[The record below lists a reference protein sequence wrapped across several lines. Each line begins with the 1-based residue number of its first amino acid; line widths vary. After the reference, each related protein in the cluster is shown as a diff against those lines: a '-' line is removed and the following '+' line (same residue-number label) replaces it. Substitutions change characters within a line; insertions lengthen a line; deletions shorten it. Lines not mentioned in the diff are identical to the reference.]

1 MERRPMIGDHAEK
14 FLPEGEK
21 VPPGRGKAASLNP
34 DAVSAQ
40 EDARTRGTM
49 YRFLSTIYVSPP
61 EQDLVR
67 QITEKEF
74 LEELSTLFGDKAVA
88 ELKEFA
94 DGFDKNFAFLRQE
107 YMDLF
112 AVPTGRYVTPFED
125 VYQGATGEGEPAKGP
140 LLGPRA
146 VSAIRMYREAGA
158 EMDRA
163 CKELTTH
170 IGVELS
176 FMSFLCEREAEA
188 IPHEKGE
195 ARPDPSPG
203 EAANSGKYRELQIR
217 FLKEHLNDWFPRLS
231 RSIQANAKSRFYRG
245 LARITE
251 EFLAQDTA
259 SLLAQY
265 RSEKTGGL
273 KGPLTNSEKG

>member
-1 MERRPMIGDHAEK
+1 MERRPMVGDHAEK
-14 FLPEGEK
+14 FLPADK
-21 VPPGRGKAASLNP
+21 LVPPGRGKAPSPNP
-34 DAVSAQ
+34 DVVSAQ

-49 YRFLSTIYVSPP
+49 YRFLSTIYLSPP

-67 QITEKEF
+67 HVTGKYF
-74 LEELSTLFGDKAVA
+74 LEELSSLFGEKAVA

-94 DGFDKNFAFLRQE
+94 AGFDKDFASLRQE

-125 VYQGATGEGEPAKGP
+125 VYQGTTMEGEPAKGP
-140 LLGPRA
+140 LLGLRA
-146 VSAIRMYREAGA
+146 VSVIRIYREAGA

-188 IPHEKGE
+188 IPHEKGD
-195 ARPDPSPG
+195 AKPDS
-203 EAANSGKYRELQIR
+203 EQEETADSAKYRKLQIR
-217 FLKEHLNDWFPRLS
+217 FLTEHLNDWFPRLS

-251 EFLAQDTA
+251 EFLDQDTA
-259 SLLAQY
+259 SLLAQS
-265 RSEKTGGL
+265 RTEKQVA
-273 KGPLTNSEKG
+273 KEPLTNSEKG

>member
-1 MERRPMIGDHAEK
+1 MKHRPMAGDHAGK
-14 FLPEGEK
+14 FLPEDK
-21 VPPGRGKAASLNP
+21 MVLPVRGKAAGIKS
-34 DAVSAQ
+34 DGVH
-40 EDARTRGTM
+40 ARENALMRGTM
-49 YRFLSTIYVSPP
+49 YRFLSTIYLSPLDQ
-61 EQDLVR
+61 ELVR
-67 QITEKEF
+67 DVTEKNF
-74 LEELSTLFGDKAVA
+74 LEELSLVFGDNAVA

-94 DGFDKNFAFLRQE
+94 AGFDKDFASLRQE

-125 VYQGATGEGEPAKGP
+125 VYQGTTAEGEPVKGP
-140 LLGPRA
+140 LLGERA
-146 VSAIRMYREAGA
+146 VAVRRMYREAGA

-176 FMSFLCEREAEA
+176 FMSFLCEREADA
-188 IPHEKGE
+188 ISHERENANPGS
-195 ARPDPSPG
+195 SPG
-203 EAANSGKYRELQIR
+203 EATDSVKYRELQIR
-217 FLKEHLNDWFPRLS
+217 FLEEHLNDWFPRLS

-259 SLLAQY
+259 GLLAQS
-265 RSEKTGGL
+265 RWEKQVEPGNL
-273 KGPLTNSEKG
+273 

>member
-1 MERRPMIGDHAEK
+1 MERRLMVSDHAEK
-14 FLPEGEK
+14 LLSESQKVLP
-21 VPPGRGKAASLNP
+21 VRGKDASPNP
-34 DAVSAQ
+34 ESVLAQ

-49 YRFLSTIYVSPP
+49 YRFLSTIYLSPLD
-61 EQDLVR
+61 QDLVR
-67 QITEKEF
+67 DVTEKNF
-74 LEELSTLFGDKAVA
+74 LEELSLLFGDEAVA

-94 DGFDKNFAFLRQE
+94 AGFDQDFASLRQE

-125 VYQGATGEGEPAKGP
+125 VYQGTTVEGEPVKGP
-140 LLGPRA
+140 LLGSRA
-146 VSAIRMYREAGA
+146 VSVIRMYREAGA
-158 EMDRA
+158 EMDRG

-188 IPHEKGE
+188 IPHEKRD
-195 ARPDPSPG
+195 AKPDSSPG
-203 EAANSGKYRELQIR
+203 EAANSVKYRELQIQ

-245 LARITE
+245 LALITE

-259 SLLAQY
+259 SLLAQS
-265 RSEKTGGL
+265 RSEKQV
-273 KGPLTNSEKG
+273 GPKNF